1 MSPFKCWPMI
11 VTQMTRGPPQYR
23 CGLRLLTFKKSYNSR
38 RFLPSREKHLSQKF
52 AGIYNAFGEAGTT
65 MNIDQEGENGCK
77 LYCTLASSVFTANP
91 CQPFTHKIGMLFGLC
106 RTETSS
112 QKIMVDQI
120 GSSWFCWLNM
130 ESTYI
135 HVSTLFIPY
144 CND

>member
-91 CQPFTHKIGMLFGLC
+91 CQLDCLHIKLGCFLACVG
-106 RTETSS
+106 
-112 QKIMVDQI
+112 QKLILEYIQVYL
-120 GSSWFCWLNM
+120 WWLWM
-130 ESTYI
+130 
-135 HVSTLFIPY
+135 
-144 CND
+144 